1 MLKEGTKNQLFR
13 VFDCF
18 FEIFKNQT
26 GFFEVLR
33 MADQSSAHLTL
44 THLDISWKSATNT
57 SWLCRLFPNTHPPQ
71 NYYLLHGM
79 NCQKICSRF
88 GGNLI
93 KQFFTSR
100 SGEGISFSIMP
111 SSCFASVYPLNF
123 LQVYMLGK
131 VLGRGA
137 CLGSPYFGNDL
148 NLGLH
153 PTLKCTIS
161 LQFVAHGPKV
171 PHQT

>member
-44 THLDISWKSATNT
+44 THWIFLGKVRPTHHGRVD
-57 SWLCRLFPNTHPPQ
+57 FPNTHPPQ

-123 LQVYMLGK
+123 LQVYMFGR

-137 CLGSPYFGNDL
+137 CLGSPYSGNDL

-153 PTLKCTIS
+153 PRLKRTIS
-161 LQFVAHGPKV
+161 LQFEVQVPKV
-171 PHQT
+171 PHQR